1 MTRARHSS
9 LELPTPEPSGEPGG
23 ECQRGKPDDLTS
35 STVGVCGSTP
45 EWEKPASAVPVTLV
59 NGRDPVCAAEE
70 HAEKQATWLTRVGR
84 ACSDG
89 GGVLPAPELATR
101 LRPSAPEVL
110 MASHDLPLGVLT
122 QNSRDS
128 LAPNGDIRA
137 TLEWG
142 YYPLTDAERVVF
154 ERPNAASGWTLQ
166 AADAHCLL
174 HNPLVLGLR
183 LQPAGRWAGR
193 RRCASPDKQ
202 TASPYHQANARLRRA
217 SVKLRCSSLRVFRTS
232 RLPNIW

>member
-1 MTRARHSS
+1 
-9 LELPTPEPSGEPGG
+9 
-23 ECQRGKPDDLTS
+23 
-35 STVGVCGSTP
+35 
-45 EWEKPASAVPVTLV
+45 
-59 NGRDPVCAAEE
+59 
-70 HAEKQATWLTRVGR
+70 
-84 ACSDG
+84 
-89 GGVLPAPELATR
+89 VLPAPELATR

-174 HNPLVLGLR
+174 HNPLVLGAAFA
-183 LQPAGRWAGR
+183 AGRAMGR
-193 RRCASPDKQ
+193 EEAMRLARQADGEPVPSGERTITAREREVAVLIAKGLSNQQIAEHLVIAPSTANRHVANILCKLGFSSRARIATWVTERRVHGHGFRA
-202 TASPYHQANARLRRA
+202 AN
-217 SVKLRCSSLRVFRTS
+217 
-232 RLPNIW
+232 